1 MKLSD
6 VVAEHGFR
14 PSELGSIE
22 NAKLYERHNNDGVM
36 ELLCVQR
43 MGQVMRVD
51 RQPLLAIST
60 EDVQKTP
67 MLLPIGTGINNQI
80 VPRDSLEDYLNTT
93 LAA

>member
-22 NAKLYERHNNDGVM
+22 NAKLYERLNNDGVM
-36 ELLCVQR
+36 ELLCVQK

-51 RQPLLAIST
+51 RQPLLAINP
-60 EDVQKTP
+60 EDVQGKP
-67 MLLPIGTGINNQI
+67 MLLPIGTGVNNQI

>member
-22 NAKLYERHNNDGVM
+22 NAKLYERLNNDGVM
-36 ELLCVQR
+36 ELLCVQK
-43 MGQVMRVD
+43 MGKVMRVD
-51 RQPLLAIST
+51 RQPLLAINP
-60 EDVQKTP
+60 EDVQGKP
-67 MLLPIGTGINNQI
+67 MLLPIGTGVNNQI

>member
-36 ELLCVQR
+36 ELLCVQK

-60 EDVQKTP
+60 EDVEKTP

-80 VPRDSLEDYLNTT
+80 VPRDSLENYLNTT

>member
-43 MGQVMRVD
+43 TGQLMRVD

>member
-14 PSELGSIE
+14 PCELGSIE

-36 ELLCVQR
+36 ELLCVQK

-51 RQPLLAIST
+51 RQPLLAINT
-60 EDVQKTP
+60 EDVRETP

-80 VPRDSLEDYLNTT
+80 VPRESLEDYLNTT

>member
-6 VVAEHGFR
+6 VVAKHGFR
-14 PSELGSIE
+14 PCELGSIE

-36 ELLCVQR
+36 ELLCVQK

>member
-22 NAKLYERHNNDGVM
+22 NAKLYERHNNDGVI
-36 ELLCVQR
+36 ELLCVQK

-51 RQPLLAIST
+51 RQPLIAISPD
-60 EDVQKTP
+60 DVQETP

-80 VPRDSLEDYLNTT
+80 VPRERLEDYLNNT

>member
-14 PSELGSIE
+14 PSELGSIQ

-36 ELLCVQR
+36 ELLCVQK

-60 EDVQKTP
+60 EDVHETP

-80 VPRDSLEDYLNTT
+80 VPRESLEDYLNTT

>member
-22 NAKLYERHNNDGVM
+22 NAKLYERHNIDGVM
-36 ELLCVQR
+36 ELLCVQK

-80 VPRDSLEDYLNTT
+80 VPRDNLEDYLNTT

>member
-14 PSELGSIE
+14 PCELGSIE

-36 ELLCVQR
+36 ELLCVQK

-51 RQPLLAIST
+51 RQPLLAINT
-60 EDVQKTP
+60 EDVQETP

-80 VPRDSLEDYLNTT
+80 VPRESLEDYLNTT

>member
-36 ELLCVQR
+36 ELLCVQK

-67 MLLPIGTGINNQI
+67 MLLPISTGINNQI

>member
-22 NAKLYERHNNDGVM
+22 NAKLYERLNNDGVM
-36 ELLCVQR
+36 ELLCVQK
-43 MGQVMRVD
+43 MGHVMRVD
-51 RQPLLAIST
+51 RQPLLAINP
-60 EDVQKTP
+60 EDVQGKP
-67 MLLPIGTGINNQI
+67 MLLPIGTGVNNQI

>member
-14 PSELGSIE
+14 PCELGSIE

-36 ELLCVQR
+36 ELLCVQK

-51 RQPLLAIST
+51 RQPLLAINP
-60 EDVQKTP
+60 EDVQGKP
-67 MLLPIGTGINNQI
+67 MLLPIGTGVNNKI
-80 VPRDSLEDYLNTT
+80 VPRDTLEDYLNTT

>member
-36 ELLCVQR
+36 ELLCVQK

-60 EDVQKTP
+60 EDVQETP

-80 VPRDSLEDYLNTT
+80 VSRESLEGYLNTT

>member
-14 PSELGSIE
+14 PCELGSIE

-36 ELLCVQR
+36 ELLCVQN

-51 RQPLLAIST
+51 RQPLLAVST
-60 EDVQKTP
+60 EDLHETP
-67 MLLPIGTGINNQI
+67 MLLPVGTGISNQI
-80 VPRDSLEDYLNTT
+80 VPRDNLEDYLNST
-93 LAA
+93 LTA

>member
-22 NAKLYERHNNDGVM
+22 NAKLYERLNNDGVM
-36 ELLCVQR
+36 ELLCVQK

-51 RQPLLAIST
+51 RQPLLAINP
-60 EDVQKTP
+60 EDVQGKP
-67 MLLPIGTGINNQI
+67 MLLPIGTGVNNQI
-80 VPRDSLEDYLNTT
+80 VPRESLEDYLNTT